1 MPSQQNK
8 DGDVRESMAIE
19 QDADTLIQIQKI
31 KPSAKAKVPAYK
43 QAAQEEEAA
52 TSNVRRI
59 FFKKVR
65 DGERYTWV
73 TMELRGRFYRFEVV
87 QEPQDAEK

>member
-1 MPSQQNK
+1 
-8 DGDVRESMAIE
+8 MAIE
-19 QDADTLIQIQKI
+19 QDADTLIQIQKL
-31 KPSAKAKVPAYK
+31 KPSTKKVPAYK

-52 TSNVRRI
+52 SSNVRRI

-73 TMELRGRFYRFEVV
+73 TMELRGRHYRFEVV
-87 QEPQDAEK
+87 REPEE